1 MRSSSTLADYQLG
14 KKLGEGAY
22 AVVHTVVNKK
32 TKDMRAMKIYDKE
45 KVLSNDSRKRSLS
58 REITLLKKLDHPN
71 IVKLYDTIDTKKSVN
86 LVMENVEG

>member
-1 MRSSSTLADYQLG
+1 M
-14 KKLGEGAY
+14 
-22 AVVHTVVNKK
+22 VHSVMNKR
-32 TKDMRAMKIYDKE
+32 TKDRMAMKIYDKE

-58 REITLLKKLDHPN
+58 REITLLKRLDHPN

>member
-1 MRSSSTLADYQLG
+1 M
-14 KKLGEGAY
+14 GEGAY
-22 AVVHTVVNKK
+22 AVVHSVMNKR
-32 TKDMRAMKIYDKE
+32 TKDKLAMKIYDKE

>member
-1 MRSSSTLADYQLG
+1 M
-14 KKLGEGAY
+14 GEGAY
-22 AVVHTVVNKK
+22 AVVHSVMNKR
-32 TKDMRAMKIYDKE
+32 TKDKLAMKIYDKE
-45 KVLSNDSRKRSLS
+45 KVLSNDSRKSSLS